1 MAKDVTTLKR
11 IGINCTGEAPAPLSS
26 YSHAVRVGPFVFV
39 SGQGS
44 RDPKTGQEAGVTLD
58 GNGKVASYDI
68 ETQTHAVI
76 ANLQSVLKAANCEL
90 TDLVDVTVFLV
101 NMQDFSKY
109 NSVYEKYFSFPN
121 PPARTTVAAA
131 ALPGKNFIEI
141 KATAFCPNGQGE

>member
-1 MAKDVTTLKR
+1 MKR
-11 IGINCTGEAPAPLSS
+11 VGITCTGQAPSPLSS
-26 YSHAVRVGPFVFV
+26 YSHAVRVGPFVFI

-44 RDPKTGQEAGVTLD
+44 RDPKSGQEAGVTLD
-58 GNGKVASYDI
+58 ANGRVASYDI
-68 ETQTHAVI
+68 EVQTHAVI
-76 ANLQSVLKAANCEL
+76 ANLQSVLNAANCEL

-101 NMQDFSKY
+101 NMQDFAKY

-141 KATAFCPNGQGE
+141 KATAFRPDERGE

>member
-1 MAKDVTTLKR
+1 MKR
-11 IGINCTGEAPAPLSS
+11 VGITCTGQAPSPLSS
-26 YSHAVRVGPFVFV
+26 YSHAVCVGPFVFI

-44 RDPKTGQEAGVTLD
+44 RDPKTGEEAGVTVD
-58 GNGKVASYDI
+58 TNGKVATYDI
-68 ETQTHAVI
+68 EVQTHAVI
-76 ANLQSVLKAANCEL
+76 ANLQSVLKAADCEL

-101 NMQDFSKY
+101 NMRDFAKY

-141 KATAFCPNGQGE
+141 KATAFSANGQGE

>member
-1 MAKDVTTLKR
+1 MKR
-11 IGINCTGEAPAPLSS
+11 VGINCTGEAPSPLSS
-26 YSHAVRVGPFVFV
+26 YSHAVRVGQFVFV

-44 RDPKTGQEAGVTLD
+44 RDPKTGKEAGVTLD
-58 GNGKVASYDI
+58 ESDRVVSYDI
-68 ETQTHAVI
+68 EVQTQAVI
-76 ANLQSVLKAANCEL
+76 ANLQSVLKAAGCSL

-101 NMQDFSKY
+101 NMEDFSKY

-141 KATAFCPNGQGE
+141 KATAFSANGQGE